1 MFGMHER
8 ADLAELSPA
17 QGPLPAAGREGEVGR
32 RGRELEP
39 QGPAHSDSFFVCL
52 LEKRISDHY
61 QMTGLKLRY
70 RYPNGYLDFIFLLLA
85 ENNEKTGCRID
96 SLMVIGGVSAWRSEL
111 FNNFDNVLQ

>member
-17 QGPLPAAGREGEVGR
+17 QGPLPAVGRVGEVR
-32 RGRELEP
+32 RCGRELEP
-39 QGPAHSDSFFVCL
+39 QRPVHTDSFFVCL

-70 RYPNGYLDFIFLLLA
+70 RYPNRYLDLLSY
-85 ENNEKTGCRID
+85 N
-96 SLMVIGGVSAWRSEL
+96 
-111 FNNFDNVLQ
+111 

>member
-1 MFGMHER
+1 
-8 ADLAELSPA
+8 
-17 QGPLPAAGREGEVGR
+17 
-32 RGRELEP
+32 
-39 QGPAHSDSFFVCL
+39 
-52 LEKRISDHY
+52 
-61 QMTGLKLRY
+61 MTGLKLRY